1 MLWMRRA
8 LGSSPVP
15 FFIVIRLP
23 INRRRM
29 DDYLP
34 ADGPPT
40 SPLTLGLAQGW
51 SGSADVAEDVLP
63 G

>member
-1 MLWMRRA
+1 MLWMRRV

-15 FFIVIRLP
+15 FLIAIRLP
-23 INRRRM
+23 INWRRM

-34 ADGPPT
+34 ANGPPT
-40 SPLTLGLAQGW
+40 SPLTVGWARGW